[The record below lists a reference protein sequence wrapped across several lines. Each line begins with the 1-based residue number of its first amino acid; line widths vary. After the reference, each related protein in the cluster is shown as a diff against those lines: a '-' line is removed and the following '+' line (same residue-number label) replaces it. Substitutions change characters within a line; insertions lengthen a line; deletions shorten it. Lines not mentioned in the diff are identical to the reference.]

1 MIVSFPAYLDSCC
14 LVPINLT
21 DVLLR
26 LAEAHTYRPLW
37 SDQVLDEVERNLV
50 QASSTMT
57 ADKARRRVDMMRM
70 QFRDARVT
78 DYESLIPSM
87 TNDPKD
93 RHVLAAAVRG
103 GAALIVTANIKDF
116 PAEAV
121 EPYDIEVT
129 SPDEFL
135 LDQLDLYPEPTLQCL
150 RDLVAARKRPPET
163 LHSFLAQLAKT
174 VPGFCRAAHRH
185 ATP

>member
-1 MIVSFPAYLDSCC
+1 MSFSAYLDACC

-37 SDQVLDEVERNLV
+37 SDQVLHEVERTLPQV
-50 QASSTMT
+50 SSAMT
-57 ADKARRRVDMMRM
+57 EEKARRRVAVMRT
-70 QFRDARVT
+70 QFRDAQVT

-103 GAALIVTANIKDF
+103 GAALIVTANTKDF
-116 PAEAV
+116 PPETV
-121 EPYDIEVT
+121 EPYDIEVAT
-129 SPDEFL
+129 PDEFL
-135 LDQLDLYPEPTLQCL
+135 LDQLDLYPRQTLQSL
-150 RDLVAARKRPPET
+150 RDIVAARHRPPET
-163 LHSFLAQLAKT
+163 LPSFLTQLTKT
-174 VPGFCRAAHRH
+174 VPEFCKAAHCRA
-185 ATP
+185 TE